1 MNREAHHRDG
11 FELRIGGARRPVSRY
26 DLVLWLVPAAFVL
39 ALALST
45 LSAISTHT
53 ALVGASLIGAFA
65 IVDAVALHPPR
76 AG

>member
-1 MNREAHHRDG
+1 MNRETHRRHG
-11 FELRIGGARRPVSRY
+11 FGLRPGGARGPVSRY
-26 DLVLWLVPAAFVL
+26 DLVLWLIPAAFVL

-53 ALVGASLIGAFA
+53 AIVGASLIGAFA
-65 IVDAVALHPPR
+65 IVDAVALHPPQ

>member
-1 MNREAHHRDG
+1 MSGETHQRHG
-11 FELRIGGARRPVSRY
+11 FGPRPGPVSRY
-26 DLVLWLVPAAFVL
+26 DLVLWLIPAAFVL

-53 ALVGASLIGAFA
+53 AIVGASLLGLFA